1 MTATRLFMHLD
12 VRGALNHLQRSR
24 AKKSAFTDDQGR
36 PITRL
41 EAIDG
46 LMDELAKGHECMPM
60 SSGCGNPCKKSHLCT
75 GFDYGKNGGCP
86 GYPVEVPP
94 KEPQP

>member
-1 MTATRLFMHLD
+1 MTATSFYMHLD
-12 VRGALNHLQRSR
+12 VRGALNNMQRSR

-60 SSGCGNPCKKSHLCT
+60 SKGCGKPCKNSPLCT
-75 GFDYGKNGGCP
+75 GFDYGENGGCP
-86 GYPVEVPP
+86 GYPVTD
-94 KEPQP
+94 EPRP

>member
-1 MTATRLFMHLD
+1 MTATSFYMHLD
-12 VRGALNHLQRSR
+12 VRGALNNLQRSR

-60 SSGCGNPCKKSHLCT
+60 SKRCGKPCKNSPLCI

-86 GYPVEVPP
+86 GHPVTDEP
-94 KEPQP
+94 KP